1 MKMRNILWILL
12 LMTVTASAQQ
22 NERDYLRSGNKFY
35 RDSAYAQAEV
45 DYRKALEV
53 NPRTPQAYFN
63 LGNSLLMQRKA
74 DDAIKEYE
82 NALRVETN
90 KARQAKI
97 YHNMGVIKQ
106 SQKDFAQAIS
116 YYKDALRRNP
126 NDDETRYNLQLCQ
139 HQLQKQ
145 QSQPQNQQNQEQEQ
159 NKQEK
164 QQEQQQQQ
172 QDKQD
177 KSQQPPQP
185 KQNEMSKENIEQMLN
200 AAMQDEKKTQE
211 KMKKAAARP
220 QRKRLE
226 KQW

>member
-1 MKMRNILWILL
+1 MRNIVWILL
-12 LMTVTASAQQ
+12 LITLTVSAQR
-22 NERDYLRSGNKFY
+22 NERDYLRSGNKLY
-35 RDSAYAQAEV
+35 RDSLYSKAEV
-45 DYRKALEV
+45 DYRKAVEL

-97 YHNMGVIKQ
+97 FHNMGVIKQ
-106 SQKDFAQAIS
+106 SQKDFGQAIS

-139 HQLQKQ
+139 YQLKKQ
-145 QSQPQNQQNQEQEQ
+145 ESQQQNQQNQEQKQ
-159 NKQEK
+159 NEQEK
-164 QQEQQQQQ
+164 QQEKQQP

-177 KSQQPPQP
+177 KSQQPQQP

-211 KMKKAAARP
+211 KMKKATARP

>member
-1 MKMRNILWILL
+1 MMRNIVWILL
-12 LMTVTASAQQ
+12 LIPLTVSAQR
-22 NERDYLRSGNKFY
+22 NERDYLRCGNKLY
-35 RDSAYAQAEV
+35 RDSSYSKAEV
-45 DYRKALEV
+45 DYRKAVEI

-90 KARQAKI
+90 KTRQAKI
-97 YHNMGVIKQ
+97 FHNMGVIKQ
-106 SQKDFAQAIS
+106 NQKDFGQAIS
-116 YYKDALRRNP
+116 YYKDALRRNS

-139 HQLQKQ
+139 YQLKKQ
-145 QSQPQNQQNQEQEQ
+145 ESQQQNQQNQEQKQ
-159 NKQEK
+159 NEQEK
-164 QQEQQQQQ
+164 QQEKQQQP

-177 KSQQPPQP
+177 KSQQPQQP

-211 KMKKAAARP
+211 KMKKAAVRP